1 MKNRGFEMAVRSES
15 RKKTEMIQVRA
26 TPEEKV
32 KLKARAAAFGMSMGE
47 LCRQTLFGVVVKSK
61 TDQNATNELAA
72 TRADLGR
79 LGGLLKGW
87 LSGSFVQSS
96 PQSQTHSDVV
106 LLLRQIEAAQKE
118 VFEAAKKLMEK
129 P

>member
-1 MKNRGFEMAVRSES
+1 MAVRSES

-32 KLKARAAAFGMSMGE
+32 KLKARAAAFSISMGE

-61 TDQNATNELAA
+61 TDLNAIQELAA

-87 LSGSFVQSS
+87 LAGSFPNGIAHPS
-96 PQSQTHSDVV
+96 THEVV
-106 LLLRQIEAAQKE
+106 GLLNQIQDAQKL
-118 VFEAAKKLMEK
+118 VVSSVNKVVNKL
-129 P
+129 